1 MTASEQAAVSSKRAG
16 DKPVL
21 GRLFVFSGVLVTV
34 LLLTQSVTQAQQPTK
49 IPRIGFLPSEGDASN
64 PGTQIKAFQ
73 RALRHLGY
81 IEGKNILVEY
91 RYGEGQAERIP
102 SLVAEL
108 VQIKLM
114 CSSLDL
120 PVPFK
125 KLKKQVK

>member
-1 MTASEQAAVSSKRAG
+1 MIK
-16 DKPVL
+16 DII
-21 GRLFVFSGVLVTV
+21 LFALC
-34 LLLTQSVTQAQQPTK
+34 LLLLARCSAVEAQQPTK